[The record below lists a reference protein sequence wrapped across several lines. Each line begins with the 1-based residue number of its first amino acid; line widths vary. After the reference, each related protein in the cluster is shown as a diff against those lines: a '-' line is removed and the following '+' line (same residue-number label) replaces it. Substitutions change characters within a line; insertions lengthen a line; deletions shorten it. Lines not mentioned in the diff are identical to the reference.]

1 MGTDLDSPKHLN
13 KVCPPFALKQG
24 LSPFVILNLRQG
36 MEEREAATGLSEAR
50 EAAEAIAE
58 LWIACFCEAFF
69 QLEFLWLSLI
79 FFVYFLKNL

>member
-1 MGTDLDSPKHLN
+1 MVQFRVFDLQTVARIVGAPK
-13 KVCPPFALKQG
+13 
-24 LSPFVILNLRQG
+24 
-36 MEEREAATGLSEAR
+36 AATGLSEAR

-79 FFVYFLKNL
+79 FFIYFLKNL